1 MTSAPAAVPADTA
14 QYVRDE
20 RPSRF
25 GLRSML
31 PASPRA
37 DLLSGLTVA
46 LALVPE
52 AVAFAFVAGVDPM
65 IGLYSAFF
73 IGLIASIVGGRPGM
87 ISGATGAMAV
97 VVVGLVAIHGVAYL
111 FPAVILCG
119 LIQITVGLL
128 RLGKL
133 IRMVPHPVMLGF
145 VNGLAIVIGLAQ
157 IGSFKEI
164 GADGMLHFLSGPR
177 LAVMLALVG
186 LTMAIIYWLP
196 RFTRAV
202 PSSLAAIVVVSLLA
216 AGINSVWTPAPPG
229 SQGIDGGELLASGG
243 GGGNPVPTVRDMLA
257 SGKQAAAVTAVAKN
271 ELQARDAAAQSL
283 LLENDL
289 IDAQQAAY
297 AGAHV
302 DAHGIAHAVETLP
315 PEKVQA
321 ALASVDPAA
330 VTMSGDLPEL
340 FFLDERY
347 VGTAEAQGD
356 ESADTRRFA
365 QSGSASA
372 SGASMSS
379 LLPPFNFETLWI
391 ILPFSLVLAGVG
403 LIESLMTMSLIDE
416 LTETRGRGNRECIG
430 QGTANIVCGMFGG
443 MGGCA
448 MIGQSLI
455 NVKSG
460 GKGRLSGIT
469 AAVCLLLFILLLA
482 PLIERVP
489 MAALVGVMFMVV
501 IGTFEW
507 TTLKTWHKVPLSDV
521 LIMIFV
527 AGYTVVMHDL
537 ATAVILGVVLA
548 ALVFAW
554 KKSTHLI
561 ADVKFN
567 EHGSKI
573 YQLHGPLFF
582 ASDDSFKSLFNPAD
596 DPDDVVIDF
605 YFTRVYDQS
614 GLEAI
619 NAVTEKYAALGKRVH
634 LTHLSEECRAL
645 LDRAGDLVE
654 PNISEDPHYH
664 VATDR
669 LG

>member
-1 MTSAPAAVPADTA
+1 MNSATARVVKAVS
-14 QYVRDE
+14 E
-20 RPSRF
+20 RKPWI

-52 AVAFAFVAGVDPM
+52 ALAFAFVAGVDPM
-65 IGLYSAFF
+65 IGLYSACI
-73 IGLIASIVGGRPGM
+73 IGLVTSVLGGRPGM

-97 VVVGLVAIHGVAYL
+97 VVVTLVALHGVTYL

-119 LIQITVGLL
+119 LIQVVVGLL

-157 IGSFKEI
+157 IGSFKTLGE
-164 GADGMLHFLSGPR
+164 DGVMRFLDTPR
-177 LAVMLALVG
+177 LSLMIGLVV
-186 LTMAIIYWLP
+186 LTMAIIFFLP
-196 RFTRAV
+196 KLTKLV
-202 PSSLAAIVVVSLLA
+202 PSSLVAIVSVTLLA
-216 AGINSVWTPAPPG
+216 AAINNA
-229 SQGIDGGELLASGG
+229 GGDTKAVL
-243 GGGNPVPTVRDMLA
+243 TVKDMLA
-257 SGKQAAAVTAVAKN
+257 SGQQAAAVKEA
-271 ELQARDAAAQSL
+271 ARDNASERLTAAHQMVEGAGL
-283 LLENDL
+283 TGPGIE
-289 IDAQQAAY
+289 ID
-297 AGAHV
+297 
-302 DAHGIAHAVETLP
+302 TT
-315 PEKVQA
+315 A
-321 ALASVDPAA
+321 ALAGAQLGQAIDDLSDEQRTAAINTIDPAK
-330 VTMSGDLPEL
+330 VTMSGDLPKP
-340 FFLDERY
+340 FFFDKQY
-347 VGTAEAQGD
+347 TAAKETGLVP
-356 ESADTRRFA
+356 SI
-365 QSGSASA
+365 SW
-372 SGASMSS
+372 
-379 LLPPFNFETLWI
+379 ETLWI
-391 ILPFSLVLAGVG
+391 ILPYSLVLAGVG
-403 LIESLMTMSLIDE
+403 LIESLMTLTLIDE
-416 LTETRGRGNRECIG
+416 ITETRGRGNRECVG
-430 QGTANIVCGMFGG
+430 QGIANITCGFFGG

-460 GKGRLSGIT
+460 GQGRLSGIT

-482 PLIERVP
+482 PLTEMIP

-507 TTLKTWHKVPLSDV
+507 TTLKTWHRVPLAEV
-521 LIMIFV
+521 LIMIVV
-527 AGYTVVMHDL
+527 AGYTVLMHDL
-537 ATAVILGVVLA
+537 ATAVILGVVIS

-561 ADVKFN
+561 ADAQIN
-567 EHGSKI
+567 EHGSKV

-582 ASDDSFKSLFNPAD
+582 ASAESFKKLFDPAA

-605 YFTRVYDQS
+605 YFSRVYDQS

-619 NAVTEKYAALGKRVH
+619 NSIAEKYRSLGKRVH
-634 LTHLSEECRAL
+634 LCHLSDECQAL
-645 LDRAGDLVE
+645 LGKAGDMVE
-654 PNISEDPHYH
+654 ANISEDPHYH

>member
-1 MTSAPAAVPADTA
+1 MNTAAARVAEVISDRQPW
-14 QYVRDE
+14 V
-20 RPSRF
+20 
-25 GLRSML
+25 GLRSLL
-31 PASPRA
+31 PASPKVEVLA
-37 DLLSGLTVA
+37 GLTVA

-52 AVAFAFVAGVDPM
+52 ALAFAFVAGVDPM

-73 IGLIASIVGGRPGM
+73 IGLITAVVGGRPGM

-97 VVVGLVAIHGVAYL
+97 VVVALVAIHGVTYL

-119 LIQITVGLL
+119 IIQIGVGLM

-145 VNGLAIVIGLAQ
+145 VNGLAIVIALAQ
-157 IGSFKEI
+157 IGSFKRLGEDGLMHLLRGPQLGLMI
-164 GADGMLHFLSGPR
+164 G
-177 LAVMLALVG
+177 LVV
-186 LTMAIIYWLP
+186 LTMAITFVLP
-196 RFTRAV
+196 RFTKAV
-202 PSSLAAIVVVSLLA
+202 PSSLAAIVAVTLLA
-216 AGINSVWTPAPPG
+216 LAINATAG
-229 SQGIDGGELLASGG
+229 DGAK
-243 GGGNPVPTVRDMLA
+243 PVLTVRDMLTD
-257 SGKQAAAVTAVAKN
+257 GKKAAAVVTEARAQAVERATTAAAVIDQQDLTGPGVKVNPTPTIAGA
-271 ELQARDAAAQSL
+271 ELKRVIRDMPEEKIDAALATVDEEAVTLGGGLPRPFFLDPRYVGDAAA
-283 LLENDL
+283 
-289 IDAQQAAY
+289 
-297 AGAHV
+297 H
-302 DAHGIAHAVETLP
+302 
-315 PEKVQA
+315 
-321 ALASVDPAA
+321 
-330 VTMSGDLPEL
+330 
-340 FFLDERY
+340 
-347 VGTAEAQGD
+347 
-356 ESADTRRFA
+356 
-365 QSGSASA
+365 
-372 SGASMSS
+372 
-379 LLPPFNFETLWI
+379 LLPPINLQTLWI

-416 LTETRGRGNRECIG
+416 ITETRGRGNRECIG
-430 QGTANIVCGMFGG
+430 QGAANVVCGLFGG

-469 AAVCLLLFILLLA
+469 AALCLLGFILVLA
-482 PLIERVP
+482 PLIEMIP

-507 TTLKTWHKVPLSDV
+507 TTLKTWHRVPVSEV

-527 AGYTVVMHDL
+527 AAYTVLMHDL
-537 ATAVILGVVLA
+537 ASAVILGVIIA
-548 ALVFAW
+548 ALVYAW
-554 KKSTHLI
+554 KQSTHLF
-561 ADVKFN
+561 ADTKLN

-582 ASDDSFKSLFNPAD
+582 ASAEKFKRLFETQD

-619 NAVTEKYAALGKRVH
+619 NFIADKYAGVGKRVH
-634 LTHLSEECRAL
+634 LTHLSPECQKL
-645 LDRAGDLVE
+645 LGRAGDLVE
-654 PNISEDPHYH
+654 ANISEDPHYH

>member
-1 MTSAPAAVPADTA
+1 MTSLTARVADAVS
-14 QYVRDE
+14 E
-20 RPSRF
+20 RKALV
-25 GLRSML
+25 GLKSLL

-37 DLLSGLTVA
+37 DILSGITVA

-52 AVAFAFVAGVDPM
+52 AVAFAFVAGVDPV

-73 IGLIASIVGGRPGM
+73 LGLITAVLGGRPGM

-97 VVVGLVAIHGVAYL
+97 VVVALVAIHGVTYL

-119 LIQITVGLL
+119 LIQVAVGLA

-157 IGSFKEI
+157 LGSFKEVGPDGLMHYLTGARLGLMI
-164 GADGMLHFLSGPR
+164 G
-177 LAVMLALVG
+177 LVL
-186 LTMAIIYWLP
+186 LTMAIIFALP
-196 RFTRAV
+196 RITRVV
-202 PSSLAAIVVVSLLA
+202 PSSLAAIVVVTLLA
-216 AGINSVWTPAPPG
+216 MGINTAAPTETGGNVVPTVKDMLVG
-229 SQGIDGGELLASGG
+229 GQQSAAVKQRAKHAAAERSAAAAAALSEAGIDGPGIAIDERPALGDAALAE
-243 GGGNPVPTVRDMLA
+243 
-257 SGKQAAAVTAVAKN
+257 AVAALPA
-271 ELQARDAAAQSL
+271 EQRD
-283 LLENDL
+283 
-289 IDAQQAAY
+289 
-297 AGAHV
+297 
-302 DAHGIAHAVETLP
+302 
-315 PEKVQA
+315 A
-321 ALASVDPAA
+321 ALASVDADRA
-330 VTMSGDLPEL
+330 TMKAGLPEP
-340 FFLDERY
+340 FFLDVRY
-347 VGTAEAQGD
+347 
-356 ESADTRRFA
+356 ADV
-365 QSGSASA
+365 
-372 SGASMSS
+372 
-379 LLPPFNFETLWI
+379 LPPMTWQTLWI
-391 ILPFSLVLAGVG
+391 ILPFALVLAGVG

-416 LTETRGRGNRECIG
+416 LTGTRGRGNRECMG
-430 QGTANIVCGMFGG
+430 QGAANIVCGLFGG

-460 GKGRLSGIT
+460 GKRRLSGIS

-482 PLIERVP
+482 PLIEMVP

-507 TTLKTWHKVPLSDV
+507 TTLKTWHKVPMSDV

-527 AGYTVVMHDL
+527 AAYTVVMHDL

-554 KKSTHLI
+554 KKSTHLM
-561 ADVKFN
+561 ADASFN

-582 ASDDSFKSLFNPAD
+582 ASAASFKKLFDTAG

-619 NAVTEKYAALGKRVH
+619 NNIAEAYAKRGKRVH
-634 LTHLSEECRAL
+634 LRHLSEECQQL
-645 LDRAGDLVE
+645 LSKADDLVE
-654 PNISEDPHYH
+654 ANISEDPHYH

>member
-1 MTSAPAAVPADTA
+1 MSFSAAAAPTDSVTYTPDQT
-14 QYVRDE
+14 
-20 RPSRF
+20 PSRF

-37 DLLSGLTVA
+37 DFLSGLTVA

-73 IGLIASIVGGRPGM
+73 MGLIASIVGGRPGM

-97 VVVGLVAIHGVAYL
+97 VVVGLVAIHGVTYL

-119 LIQITVGLL
+119 VFQILVGLL
-128 RLGKL
+128 RMGKL
-133 IRMVPHPVMLGF
+133 IRMVPHSVMLGF

-157 IGSFKEI
+157 LGSFKEI
-164 GADGMLHFLSGPR
+164 GPDGVLHYLEGGR
-177 LAVMLALVG
+177 LALMVALVG
-186 LTMAIIYWLP
+186 LTMAIIYFLP
-196 RFTRAV
+196 KFTRAV
-202 PSSLAAIVVVSLLA
+202 PSSLAAIVTVSLLA
-216 AGINSVWTPAPPG
+216 AGINALG
-229 SQGIDGGELLASGG
+229 SGDGGRA
-243 GGGNPVPTVRDMLA
+243 VPTVRDMLA
-257 SGKQAAAVTAVAKN
+257 SGQQAAAVSGAAKAQVLARSESARTLLEEN
-271 ELQARDAAAQSL
+271 ELVEAA
-283 LLENDL
+283 
-289 IDAQQAAY
+289 QAAY

-302 DAHGIAHAVETLP
+302 DAHGLEEAI
-315 PEKVQA
+315 A
-321 ALASVDPAA
+321 ALPEARVREAMASVDAA
-330 VTMSGDLPEL
+330 SVTMSGGLPKL
-340 FFLDERY
+340 FFLDDQY
-347 VGTAEAQGD
+347 VGEGSTAGAASTGNVEDAEPAGTAGV
-356 ESADTRRFA
+356 ADA
-365 QSGSASA
+365 GVV
-372 SGASMSS
+372 GS
-379 LLPPFNFETLWI
+379 LLPPMNLETLWI
-391 ILPFSLVLAGVG
+391 ILPFALVLAGVG

-430 QGTANIVCGMFGG
+430 QGTANIVSGLFGG

-460 GKGRLSGIT
+460 GKGRLSGVT

-507 TTLKTWHKVPLSDV
+507 TTLKTWHKIPLSDV
-521 LIMIFV
+521 LIMVFV

-537 ATAVILGVVLA
+537 ASAVILGVVLA
-548 ALVFAW
+548 ALVYAW
-554 KKSTHLI
+554 KQSTHLI
-561 ADVKFN
+561 ADVKLN
-567 EHGSKI
+567 EHGSKM

-582 ASDDSFKSLFNPAD
+582 ASVESFRKLFDPAG

-634 LTHLSEECRAL
+634 LTHLSAECRAL
-645 LDRAGDLVE
+645 LDKAGDLVE

-664 VATDR
+664 VMTDR
-669 LG
+669 LA

>member
-1 MTSAPAAVPADTA
+1 
-14 QYVRDE
+14 
-20 RPSRF
+20 
-25 GLRSML
+25 ML
-31 PASPRA
+31 PASPKA
-37 DLLSGLTVA
+37 DFLSGLTVA

-52 AVAFAFVAGVDPM
+52 AVAFAFVAGVDPL

-73 IGLIASIVGGRPGM
+73 IGLIAAVVGGRPGM

-97 VVVGLVAIHGVAYL
+97 VVVGLVAIYGVEYL

-119 LIQITVGLL
+119 LIQIAVGVL

-157 IGSFKEI
+157 IGSFKEV
-164 GADGMLHFLSGPR
+164 GADGVLHFLDAPR
-177 LAVMLALVG
+177 LALMLGLVA
-186 LTMAIIYWLP
+186 LTMAIIFFLP
-196 RFTRAV
+196 RITRAV
-202 PSSLAAIVVVSLLA
+202 PSSLAAIVTVSLLG
-216 AGINSVWTPAPPG
+216 AGINAAFP
-229 SQGIDGGELLASGG
+229 GG
-243 GGGNPVPTVRDMLA
+243 GSGDDGRNPVPTVRDMLA
-257 SGKQAAAVTAVAKN
+257 SGQQAAAVTAAAKADLKDKG
-271 ELQARDAAAQSL
+271 ERADTLLREQGLLAETRTAFAGAAA
-283 LLENDL
+283 DK
-289 IDAQQAAY
+289 DAIADAVAA
-297 AGAHV
+297 
-302 DAHGIAHAVETLP
+302 LP
-315 PEKVQA
+315 PEAVEA
-321 ALASVDPAA
+321 ALASVAVDE
-330 VTMSGDLPEL
+330 VTMEGGLPVP

-347 VGTAEAQGD
+347 TAGGAG
-356 ESADTRRFA
+356 
-365 QSGSASA
+365 
-372 SGASMSS
+372 GAS
-379 LLPPFNFETLWI
+379 LIPPMTLETLWI
-391 ILPFSLVLAGVG
+391 ILPFALVLAGVG

-416 LTETRGRGNRECIG
+416 ITETRGRGNRECVG
-430 QGTANIVCGMFGG
+430 QGTANVVCGMFGG

-469 AAVCLLLFILLLA
+469 AAVCLLLFILFLA
-482 PLIERVP
+482 PLIEQVP

-507 TTLKTWHKVPLSDV
+507 TTLKTWHKVPKSDV
-521 LIMIFV
+521 FIMVFV
-527 AGYTVVMHDL
+527 AGYTVFMHDL
-537 ATAVILGVVLA
+537 ASAVILGVVLA

-561 ADVKFN
+561 ADVKLN

-582 ASDDSFKSLFNPAD
+582 ASDDSFKQFFDPAG

-619 NAVTEKYAALGKRVH
+619 NAVTEKYRALGKRVH
-634 LTHLSEECRAL
+634 LTHLSEECQQL
-645 LDRAGDLVE
+645 LGKAGDLVE

-664 VATDR
+664 VMTDR
-669 LG
+669 LA